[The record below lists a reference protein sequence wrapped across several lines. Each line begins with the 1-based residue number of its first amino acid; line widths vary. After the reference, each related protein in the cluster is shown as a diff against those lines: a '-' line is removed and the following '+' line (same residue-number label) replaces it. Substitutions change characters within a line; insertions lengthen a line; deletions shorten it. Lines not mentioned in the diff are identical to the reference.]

1 MAKTA
6 ILAIRII
13 SDAKNAIAGV
23 DATNASVSK
32 FEVGARKANAAAAVV
47 TAGLLAMAKQAG
59 DAASALEQSTGG
71 VETVFGDQAQA
82 VKDLAA
88 GAADAVGLSRNS
100 YQELATS
107 LGGQLKGLG
116 VAGDQVVGTTEGLIK
131 TAADLAATYGGTTKE
146 AVEALGSLFRGEADP
161 IERYNVFVKQSDVNA
176 RLAAQGL
183 DKLEGSAL
191 KQAETQ
197 ARLAMVTEQT
207 SLVNG
212 KFASEANTAAGSSER
227 FKAQLENAQAALGT
241 ALLPA
246 LTLGAQLLGGLAAWV
261 EKNSST
267 AQFLAVVLGTVAVS
281 MMAVNLAM
289 SLNPIGLVIVA
300 VAGLVAGIIWLIDQ
314 LGGIEN
320 VLAQMGNWWRD
331 FTGWINDAANA
342 IGNFLGLNNQAQS
355 SGGAGFGGFGLM
367 ASPSPD
373 MTTSGFSPSPGAGQ
387 PLSKSAPNPTFGLMS
402 TSATPMALTAP
413 SLPVNAAGR
422 TAGTNAAP
430 TVQNFYDIKVEGAV
444 DRRGVAEEIRS
455 LLDELARSR
464 GEKVGAGGIRI

>member
-23 DATNASVSK
+23 DATNASVGK
-32 FEVGARKANAAAAVV
+32 FEGVARKANIAAGVV

-59 DAASALEQSTGG
+59 AAASALEQSTGG
-71 VETVFGDQAQA
+71 VETVFGDQADA
-82 VKDLAA
+82 IKKLAA
-88 GAADAVGLSRNS
+88 GAADAVGLSKNS

-131 TAADLAATYGGTTKE
+131 TAADLAATYGGTTSE
-146 AVEALGSLFRGEADP
+146 AVQALGSLFRGEADP

-207 SLVNG
+207 NIVNG

-227 FKAQLENAQAALGT
+227 FKAQLENAQASLGT

-246 LTLGAQLLGGLAAWV
+246 LTLGAQLLGSFASWV
-261 EKNSST
+261 EQNSST

-289 SLNPIGLVIVA
+289 SLNPIGLVIIA
-300 VAGLVAGIIWLIDQ
+300 VAGLAAGIVWLIDK

-355 SGGAGFGGFGLM
+355 SGGGGFGGFGLM
-367 ASPSPD
+367 SAPSPD
-373 MTTSGFSPSPGAGQ
+373 MGTSSGFTARPGAGL
-387 PLSKSAPNPTFGLMS
+387 PLTKSSPNPSFGLMS
-402 TSATPMALTAP
+402 TSTAPMALAAP
-413 SLPVNAAGR
+413 AVPMSAGR
-422 TAGTNAAP
+422 TAGNDAAP

-444 DRRGVAEEIRS
+444 DRRGTAEEIRRM
-455 LLDELARSR
+455 LDDLARSK
-464 GEKVGAGGIRI
+464 GDKVGTGGIRI